1 MPTMQKLASLFIKLL
16 SLMLS
21 KKNGNE
27 PCSCNEPPKQAVD
40 LNSGS
45 VTRSL
50 FDISELQSAY
60 EYWLYS
66 ADNDIA
72 DADVSIPA
80 ELPAPIDKCEGFRIL
95 LKKIQDTR
103 KAQDAIFEVLE
114 KQARAD
120 LDNCLNKK

>member
-1 MPTMQKLASLFIKLL
+1 M
-16 SLMLS
+16 
-21 KKNGNE
+21 NE
-27 PCSCNEPPKQAVD
+27 PCSCNEPSKQAVD

-45 VTRSL
+45 VTSSL

-120 LDNCLNKK
+120 LDNCLRTNK